1 MSSHRGRAGVRAIA
15 LVCALAV
22 VLSVVSACTP
32 SKGGSGDGAD
42 AAAGGSGAEAVPDT
56 AKAVE
61 KAITAAEGGVIGLKT
76 ADAVIRVTFPGDA
89 LAKDTVVVATPL
101 TTAPGEDD
109 QTVIKGFLLEE
120 KGTGSGPK
128 LNSPA
133 WIEMVVAKKL
143 TDADSL
149 VAYAPDGTYEVLPTR
164 TKSRDGASAVVAFTT
179 HFSPV
184 GGRNVGKDKAG
195 KARDQFS
202 DFNWVVY
209 INNKQ
214 SATYGPL
221 TQTVKL
227 TLRAAN
233 SGGDIAG
240 DYNGNAT
247 IVSSNTGNIGPMEST
262 SPQTGK
268 SDSVKITLTE
278 GDPLAALTPD
288 DPLAPLEPDPL
299 AGVTLTPG
307 QQMPQWWGTGSITMS
322 AMAVKGTA
330 SGHIGGYGGTGNTKD
345 TSTLPLQM
353 FVEGTQVRLQVS
365 GLAPGSMTFT
375 GFVRGEGKK

>member
-1 MSSHRGRAGVRAIA
+1 
-15 LVCALAV
+15 
-22 VLSVVSACTP
+22 
-32 SKGGSGDGAD
+32 
-42 AAAGGSGAEAVPDT
+42 VPDT

-76 ADAVIRVTFPGDA
+76 ADAVIRVTFPGDS

-109 QTVIKGFLLEE
+109 NTVVKGFLLEE
-120 KGTGSGPK
+120 KGTGAGPK

-143 TDADSL
+143 TDADAL
-149 VAYAPDGTYEVLPTR
+149 VAYASDGTFEVLPTR
-164 TKSRDGASAVVAFTT
+164 IKARDGASAIVAFTK

-221 TQTVKL
+221 TQTIKL
-227 TLRAAN
+227 TLRAVN
-233 SGGDIAG
+233 TGGDIAG
-240 DYNGNAT
+240 DYTGKAT
-247 IVSSNTGNIGPMEST
+247 IVSSNTGNIGPMETT

-278 GDPLAALTPD
+278 GDPLASLTPE

-307 QQMPQWWGTGSITMS
+307 QSMPSWWGTGSITMS
-322 AMAVKGTA
+322 AMAVKGSA
-330 SGHIGGYGGTGNTKD
+330 SGHIGGYGGSGQTKN
-345 TSTLPLQM
+345 TSTLPLEM